1 MKKAKRISIIGI
13 GGVGTY
19 AAYSCGYLA
28 EQMVIFNRKHSEAD
42 ERINGLVRDL
52 RDAFYDRRSFC
63 LTGTDRFEDLRNSDF
78 IVITIGLARQYPFE
92 TRDML
97 FFKNAAL
104 IKYYLKEIYAVSP
117 SSNVIIAS
125 NPVDY
130 MGMIAREVGFS
141 EENIYCLGGELDTA
155 RLARFICDS
164 MQETHQE
171 PANPSQLE
179 DLFVLGSHG
188 PQMVPVFTYGRF
200 KGKFLKDLLKP
211 ETMVEI
217 ARKTRSEGAT
227 ITKKMG
233 KSAVI
238 GPGATI
244 ARIIMKMINNKRLL
258 AHSFVKPDM
267 LRRIGIPI
275 DDMDG
280 NLFLGLPFTI
290 NADKKVLGHVRMSKQ
305 ETQELVTFIKSQADR
320 DNKVKDVLAKTRGRF
335 TKRQKIANFI
345 EFMSQKG
352 EIIRRLTDEGGYEI
366 YTEGDD
372 ARNAVAIDVSKYI

>member
-1 MKKAKRISIIGI
+1 MKKAKKISIIGI
-13 GGVGTY
+13 GGVGRY
-19 AAYSCGYLA
+19 SAYSCGYLA
-28 EQMVIFNRKHSEAD
+28 EHMVIFNRKHSKAD

-63 LTGTDRFEDLRNSDF
+63 LTGTDSFENLRNSDF
-78 IVITIGLARQYPFE
+78 VVITIGLARQYPFE

-97 FFKNAAL
+97 FFKNSAL
-104 IKYYLKEIYAVSP
+104 IKSYLKEIYAVSP
-117 SSNVIIAS
+117 LSNIIIAS

-130 MGMIAREVGFS
+130 MGIIAREVGFP
-141 EENIYCLGGELDTA
+141 EGRIYCLGGELDTA
-155 RLARFICDS
+155 RLARFVCDS
-164 MQETHQE
+164 LKETLQEQV
-171 PANPSQLE
+171 NPSQLE
-179 DLFVLGSHG
+179 NLFVLGSHG
-188 PQMVPVFTYGRF
+188 PQMVPVFAYGRF
-200 KGKFLKDLLKP
+200 KGAFLKDILKP
-211 ETMVEI
+211 EIMAEI
-217 ARKTRSEGAT
+217 VRKTRSEGAT

-238 GPGATI
+238 GPGAAI
-244 ARIIMKMINNKRLL
+244 ARIIMKMMNNKSLL
-258 AHSFVKPDM
+258 AHSFVKPDD
-267 LRRIGIPI
+267 LRRIGIPV
-275 DDMDG
+275 DDMDE

-290 NADKKVLGHVRMSKQ
+290 NADKKELDHVRMTKQ
-305 ETQELVTFIKSQADR
+305 ESQELLTFIRSQADR
-320 DNKVKDVLAKTRGRF
+320 DNKVKDVLEKTRGRF